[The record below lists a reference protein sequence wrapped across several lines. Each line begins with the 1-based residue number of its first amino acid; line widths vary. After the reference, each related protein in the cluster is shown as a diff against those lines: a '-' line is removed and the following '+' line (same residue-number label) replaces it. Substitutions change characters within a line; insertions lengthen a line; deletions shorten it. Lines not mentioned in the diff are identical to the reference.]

1 MGAAATFVVMDS
13 DLLRQAKAGDSAAL
27 NSVWCWCV
35 AELQALYRSRVS
47 RETAE
52 VLVQR
57 SAIDLLKKID
67 QAPDD
72 PGEFRSWLRGF
83 GRKVELRWR
92 REVARYGEILAEF
105 EDQGATPAR
114 GLESQF
120 GMEEERALMDSAIKK
135 LRSPYRSTLRL
146 HNKRLD
152 AHEIATKLEIAE
164 GTVRWRLMVAR
175 QELERL
181 IGIARVTK
189 TPYRAPKIAS

>member
-27 NSVWCWCV
+27 NSVWRWCV
-35 AELQALYRSRVS
+35 VELQALYRSRVS

-57 SAIDLLKKID
+57 TAIDLVKKFD
-67 QAPDD
+67 QAPND
-72 PGEFRSWLRGF
+72 PGEFRSWVRGF

-92 REVARYGEILAEF
+92 REVVRYGEILADF
-105 EDQGATPAR
+105 EDQGASPAR
-114 GLESQF
+114 SLESQF
-120 GMEEERALMDSAIKK
+120 GVEEENELMASAINK

-146 HNKRLD
+146 HNEQLD
-152 AHEIATKLEIAE
+152 AREIATKLGVAE

-181 IGIARVTK
+181 IEAARVTR
-189 TPYRAPKIAS
+189 TSDRAPKAS